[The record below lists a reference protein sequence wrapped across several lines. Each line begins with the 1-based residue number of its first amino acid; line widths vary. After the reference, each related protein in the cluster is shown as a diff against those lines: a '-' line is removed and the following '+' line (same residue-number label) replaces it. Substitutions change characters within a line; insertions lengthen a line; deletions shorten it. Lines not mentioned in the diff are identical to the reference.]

1 MNIFK
6 KVFGLSEPSEE
17 EKLLASL
24 QRLSDA
30 LQPHDAHWAG
40 ILAALRDEA
49 VREFVGGTPVSRRY
63 QIARKI
69 EGLFGGMGSL
79 NDIQMTGECQRLH
92 AALFTAVENVL
103 RVHWRALGRP
113 SHTAKITPLPVGTAV
128 RLIPGT
134 TRYFERDESPVI
146 VADTPAVTSQTW
158 RVVRYEGPDI
168 TNMRLILCS
177 MTIRL

>member
-1 MNIFK
+1 
-6 KVFGLSEPSEE
+6 
-17 EKLLASL
+17 
-24 QRLSDA
+24 
-30 LQPHDAHWAG
+30 
-40 ILAALRDEA
+40 
-49 VREFVGGTPVSRRY
+49 
-63 QIARKI
+63 
-69 EGLFGGMGSL
+69 
-79 NDIQMTGECQRLH
+79 
-92 AALFTAVENVL
+92 VL

-113 SHTAKITPLPVGTAV
+113 SHTVKITALPVGTAV

-168 TNMRLILCS
+168 TNMRLILC